1 MPAPIQP
8 SEAPYVSLS
17 FEGVSP
23 PKPMPMFGVNSQSA
37 RALAGPTTSISA
49 AIRKYFFDITVPPGP
64 AVHVV
69 APRDGSV
76 FTRPERCKQGARDAR
91 CASGECSARE
101 RERGRMLREEVPRPA
116 CVGGRGAKM
125 ADGHADGKRAIHARM

>member
-1 MPAPIQP
+1 
-8 SEAPYVSLS
+8 
-17 FEGVSP
+17 
-23 PKPMPMFGVNSQSA
+23 MPMFGVNSQSA

-101 RERGRMLREEVPRPA
+101 RERGRMLRAEA
-116 CVGGRGAKM
+116 CRAKM
-125 ADGHADGKRAIHARM
+125 SKHHPKLQRPEAPAELNTGIHEVSGAA